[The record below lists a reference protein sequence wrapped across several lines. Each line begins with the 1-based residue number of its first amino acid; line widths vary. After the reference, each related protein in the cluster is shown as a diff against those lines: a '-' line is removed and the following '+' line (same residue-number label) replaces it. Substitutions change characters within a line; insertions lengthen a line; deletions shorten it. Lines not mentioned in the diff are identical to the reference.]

1 LIATRIPARVLIL
14 TASVGEGHDLPARTL
29 AAQLRAEDPDTDVVV
44 SDGLAPM
51 GRVIGA
57 LSESAPRVIFYRG
70 QWIWDAA
77 FWVFARFRPTRGA
90 SKFLLAAVGGR
101 GLLRVVRAADPDIVV
116 STYPQTSEVLGR
128 LRRTGRLAVPVCAA
142 VTDLAGLEYWAA
154 RGVDV
159 HLLTHPESAEEVR
172 RIAGPESEIQAV
184 HGLTRPEFAEARSPT
199 EARRELGL
207 PPAGKLVLVS
217 GGGWGVG
224 DLEGAIDTAL
234 SLVEVQQVICLCGRN
249 EELVARLRRRYGTS
263 PRVRLEGFTEQIGDW
278 LAAGDALVH
287 STGGLTILEAHIRGC
302 PAISYGWGRG
312 HIRKHNAAFVRFGLA
327 DVVTSRHELA
337 AALARALEGR
347 KPQDLSFSELPSAAS
362 VVLAHARERVEGRR
376 RGEEARAGQDHH

>member
-1 LIATRIPARVLIL
+1 MIATRPVRVLIL

-29 AAQLRAEDPDTDVVV
+29 AAQLRAEAPDTDIVI

-51 GRVIGA
+51 GRVIRVF
-57 LSESAPRVIFYRG
+57 SESAPGVIFYRG

-77 FWVFARFRPTRGA
+77 FSVFARFGPTRG
-90 SKFLLAAVGGR
+90 STKFLLAAVGGR
-101 GLLRVVRAADPDIVV
+101 GLLRFVRGADPDVVV
-116 STYPQTSEVLGR
+116 STYPQTTEVLGR
-128 LRRTGRLAVPVCAA
+128 MRRTGRLRVPVCAA
-142 VTDLAGLEYWAA
+142 VTDVAGLQYWAA
-154 RGVDV
+154 RGVDA
-159 HLLTHPESAEEVR
+159 HLLTHPESAQEVR
-172 RIAGPESEIQAV
+172 RIAGPKTEIQAV
-184 HGLTRPEFAEARSPT
+184 HGLTRAAFAEARLPS

-234 SLVEVQQVICLCGRN
+234 ALDEVQQVVCLCGRN
-249 EELVARLRRRYGTS
+249 EELQARLRRRYGTNR
-263 PRVRLEGFTEQIGDW
+263 RVRLEGYTERIGDW
-278 LAAGDALVH
+278 LAAADALVH

-312 HIRKHNAAFVRFGLA
+312 HIRLHNAAFRRYGLA
-327 DVVTSRHELA
+327 EVVTSKDELA
-337 AALARALEGR
+337 TALRRALQKR

-362 VVLAHARERVEGRR
+362 VVLAFAREGANGRR
-376 RGEEARAGQDHH
+376 GSQEARAGQHHA